1 MCEPE
6 LTAENQGL
14 LCAQGGHSNPPSCLW
29 EPQTAT
35 YLTFRPGVT
44 WEGNFSFS
52 KAEEEGAEICGVEPR
67 PGKSHRASAQARGFE
82 RCGC

>member
-14 LCAQGGHSNPPSCLW
+14 LCAQGGHSNSPSCLW
-29 EPQTAT
+29 EPQTVT

-52 KAEEEGAEICGVEPR
+52 KAGGGRCRDLRG
-67 PGKSHRASAQARGFE
+67 RASPREEPQGLSSGTRV
-82 RCGC
+82 